1 MRRVSKRLAL
11 LAAVLFLWSA
21 AAAVAQVGQG
31 GAITGTVK
39 DTQGGAIPGV
49 TATATNQA
57 TNVVVTA
64 VTNQSGVYLVT
75 GLLPGT
81 YKVTIAL
88 DGFNPEARLVEVRG
102 ADRLTL
108 DITLSV
114 GKLTEEV
121 RVIAETPLLE
131 TASASR
137 AMSLDSAV
145 AAELPLTGRNPFVLS
160 LVTPGVT
167 NNVTRASLSFR
178 PFDNGGMDVMSIN
191 GGRTRSNEYMLDGA
205 PNSNNEGTSGNSL
218 SFVPSP
224 DAVQEVNVQTNT
236 YDAQFGRTGG
246 GVMSVTTKS
255 GTNSLRGTAY
265 YYLRSEALNA
275 NLYENVVTGLPKSD
289 VSHKQ
294 PGFTVGGPIWL
305 PKLYDGRNRTFFFFS
320 YEHISSMVPNG
331 ISQKAPTDLER
342 AGNFSQSVN
351 GVAGGLIYDPLTGK
365 PFDGNIIPSNRIN
378 PVSAALL
385 QYIPRANVAP
395 DSSGNNFSVSPNS
408 RGDVYDSFLTRFDHN
423 LGNTRIA
430 LRIAHNGRHELRAK
444 SGREPIAAPGGSGL
458 GGDHWRWNDQVS
470 GDVNSTIGAT
480 LVSSL
485 KIGWTRHERTDVA
498 AGEGVDMSTIAP
510 YASPFIAIAPHRFMQ
525 TSVADYSGALIG
537 DSSGGYNSVSDQYFI
552 TEVLTKVKGRHQ
564 VKVGGEFRIFQD
576 ANLNA
581 NEGTAMSAMAFTRN
595 WTTANPT
602 VVSPSAA
609 SGGNA
614 FASFLLG
621 YPAFSATS
629 TTAGG
634 TATKYSAAYQ
644 NWSGNYYAA
653 FIQDDWRLTDRWML
667 NVGFRW
673 DYEAP
678 VSEENNLTNFG
689 FDPNAVSPLQVAGLP
704 QLKGG
709 LLFGTGQVFARD
721 YNNFGPRVGS
731 TYRVDDKTVIRGGYG
746 LTYLPSITDR
756 GTLFGFSQQTP
767 IVGSNDGGRTP
778 AVTLTNPYPTNFVA
792 PSGASKGLGTSMGQ
806 NISYTVHDRPIP
818 EYHQWSVGV
827 QRQLPWRSVV
837 DVSYIG
843 SRTNKHSVSRP
854 INDLNADQLALGD
867 AFLNGQVP
875 NPFYGLLPD
884 APAKNGATIARR
896 ELMRPFAQ
904 FGTISETLVPIGYL
918 KYEALQV
925 TWNKRQSHGAHFLV
939 SYTYASTREA
949 TTVRNMGESPYEQY
963 SGSHRAHN
971 LQLSGGWQMP
981 SFESRGALMKYALGG
996 WQINTI
1002 TAFRSGLPVGMPGGV
1017 KLIGDPVLANPTRAR
1032 WFNTCTLTTAGVR
1045 QNCASAEEQPAFQI
1059 LPSNSLRLEGDRLEG
1074 VIRSEPINVDF
1085 SIFKTFPVGRT
1096 NVQFRAEIF
1105 NTFNVVQIATPN
1117 TTVTSTQFG
1126 TTGNVMQN
1134 DPRNVMLSI
1143 RWQF

>member
-1 MRRVSKRLAL
+1 MRRLTKRLVL
-11 LAAVLFLWSA
+11 LASVLVLWCA
-21 AAAVAQVGQG
+21 AGIASAQVGQG

-39 DTQGGAIPGV
+39 DAQGGAVPGV
-49 TATATNQA
+49 TATAANSA
-57 TNVVVTA
+57 TNATVTA
-64 VTNQSGVYLVT
+64 VTNGAGVYLIT
-75 GLLPGT
+75 GLVPGT
-81 YKVTIAL
+81 YKITVTL

-108 DITLSV
+108 DITLAV

-121 RVIAETPLLE
+121 KVIAETPLLE

-137 AMSLDSAV
+137 ATSLDSAT

-255 GTNSLRGTAY
+255 GTNSLKGSAY
-265 YYLRSEALNA
+265 YYLKSDSLNA
-275 NLYENVVTGLPKSD
+275 NLYENVVAGVPKSD
-289 VSHKQ
+289 VNHKQ
-294 PGFTVGGPIWL
+294 PGFTVGGPVWL
-305 PKLYDGRNRTFFFFS
+305 PKLYDGRNRTFFFYS
-320 YEHISSMVPNG
+320 YEHITSMTPNG
-331 ISQKAPTDLER
+331 ISQKAPTELEK

-351 GVAGGLIYDPLTGK
+351 GVAGGLVYDPLTGQ
-365 PFDGNIIPSNRIN
+365 PFPGNVIPPSRIN
-378 PVSAALL
+378 PVAAALL
-385 QYIPRANVAP
+385 KYVPTANRAA

-408 RGDVYDSFLTRFDHN
+408 RGDEYDSHMARLDQNF
-423 LGNTRIA
+423 GNTRIA
-430 LRIAHNGRHELRAK
+430 ARIAHNGRHELRAK

-458 GGDHWRWNDQVS
+458 GGDHWRWNDQIS
-470 GDVNSTIGAT
+470 GDINSTIGNT

-485 KIGWTRHERTDVA
+485 KVGWTRHERTDVP
-498 AGEGVDMSTIAP
+498 AGQGVDMSGIAP
-510 YASPFIAIAPHRFMQ
+510 FAAAFMAIAPKRFTQ
-525 TSVADYSGALIG
+525 ISVTDYSGATIG
-537 DSSGGYNSVSDQYFI
+537 DTSGGYNSLSDQYFV

-564 VKVGGEFRIFQD
+564 VKMGGEFRVFRD

-581 NEGTAMSAMAFTRN
+581 NEGVSMTAISFNRN
-595 WTTANPT
+595 WTSATPT
-602 VVSPSAA
+602 VVNPGSAA
-609 SGGNA
+609 GGNA

-621 YPAFSATS
+621 YPIYNATNSA
-629 TTAGG
+629 AAG
-634 TATKYSAAYQ
+634 TATRYADAYQ

-667 NVGFRW
+667 NVGLRW

-678 VSEENNLTNFG
+678 VSEVNDLSNFG
-689 FDPNAVSPLQVAGLP
+689 FDKNAVSPLQVTGLP

-709 LLFGTGQVFARD
+709 LLFGTGQVFSQDR
-721 YNNFGPRVGS
+721 NNFGPRIGS
-731 TYRVDDKTVIRGGYG
+731 TFRIDDNTVLRGGYG

-756 GTLFGFSQQTP
+756 GTLFGFSQLTP
-767 IVGSNDGGRTP
+767 IVASTDGRTP

-792 PSGASKGLGTSMGQ
+792 PSGSTKGLATSMGQ

-837 DVSYIG
+837 DLSYIG
-843 SRTNKHSVSRP
+843 SRTNKQSVSQP

-867 AFLNGQVP
+867 AYLNAQVP

-884 APAKNGATIARR
+884 APAKNGATIQRR
-896 ELMRPFAQ
+896 ELLRPYAQ
-904 FGTISETLVPIGYL
+904 FGTISETFAPIGY
-918 KYEALQV
+918 YNYQALQV
-925 TWNKRQSHGAHFLV
+925 TWNKRQSHGVHFLV
-939 SYTYASTREA
+939 SYTLASMREA
-949 TTVRNMGESPYEQY
+949 TTVLNMGQAPYEQA
-963 SGSHRAHN
+963 SGSNRRHN
-971 LQLSGGWQMP
+971 LQLSGGWQLP
-981 SFESRGALMKYALGG
+981 SFSDKSAFVKYALGG
-996 WQINTI
+996 WQLNTI
-1002 TAFRSGLPVGMPGGV
+1002 TAFRSGLPVAMPGGV

-1032 WFNTCTLTTAGVR
+1032 WFNTCTLTAAGVR
-1045 QNCASAEEQPAFQI
+1045 QNCASADEQPAFQI
-1059 LPSNSLRLEGDRLEG
+1059 LPSNALRVEGDRLEG

-1085 SIFKTFPVGRT
+1085 SIFKTFPIKRT
-1096 NVQFRAEIF
+1096 SVQFRAEIF
-1105 NTFNVVQIATPN
+1105 NAFNVVQIATPN
-1117 TTVTSTQFG
+1117 TTVTNTQFG

-1143 RWQF
+1143 RIQF